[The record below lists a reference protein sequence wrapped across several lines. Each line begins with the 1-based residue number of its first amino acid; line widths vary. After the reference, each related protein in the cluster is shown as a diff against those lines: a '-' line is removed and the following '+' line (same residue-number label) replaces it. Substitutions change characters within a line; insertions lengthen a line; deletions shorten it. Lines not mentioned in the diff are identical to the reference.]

1 VKRQPEPYV
10 ENNGAKVKGAWPRVQ
25 YDEYYVLEQI
35 NMLPNEKKDV
45 FVEMYDYWPATVEAA
60 KR

>member
-1 VKRQPEPYV
+1 
-10 ENNGAKVKGAWPRVQ
+10 VQ